1 MYCSLASC
9 MLRVSIEACASRIW
23 RAILRER
30 GREGRGRGREERGG
44 RRKEGGREEGER
56 KGGEEG
62 ER

>member
-1 MYCSLASC
+1 